1 MFFPNRI
8 ANTIDR
14 LLKTNQEFNKYS
26 TAYNKKDE
34 IELSSNSL
42 LSIAMSKHRNKTKDN
57 KLNQNN
63 KTTCIFKHNR
73 VLRNPQRKRN
83 ITDITNSF
91 TIHEPQLKFVRR
103 YSKDIDNLL
112 NSKKEMSK
120 TMTTENN
127 TLSNVDLYRNCM
139 KIITNKKKI
148 QSIADEIVY
157 YVKQDNK
164 NKKKNEIKIPTS
176 YNNYFD
182 IVINNVMKKVTFY
195 TSTNEEITTEKV
207 MNLLLSEA
215 DILKEDTDNY
225 MKKYCQ
231 IKNFSTFIE
240 LNDKEKQFLP
250 LINSTRPFTKTE
262 ISNKEKQKQDNK
274 LHSQFKGVFNDFQ
287 LNAKLNRIDENVA
300 RTKRKKHKV
309 KKIGANGEIYY
320 EEVSYT
326 DTNEESQKGED
337 GGNDIIGGLGQGS
350 IWDTYNKVQN
360 KKTKPKENN
369 NKEEIDQKDDDKNQ
383 YDKKGNN
390 ATNLTPNKNLVLN
403 QKNLTNSSKRIK
415 LIKNIN
421 EDILDQ
427 INSNDNDKQNNNENS
442 QINNNISNDPEET
455 QLMQYYPK
463 SKKRGKHTDNKINLV
478 TLSTHEDSYINSFSK
493 RKKKDDTNS
502 NILSETK
509 DDLMSLFGKNNN
521 KKIEAQKNSEKRK
534 KIKEKIILKD
544 KQYKS
549 SIEEYN
555 ENNNNSKDNVN
566 NNENNNNGNSINEV
580 NNRNSNNNHNHRV
593 MNNQKIINLKQ
604 KELHDKIKSPK
615 KKKNKKGNHKD
626 NKEKENDNTNNTFPL
641 NNNENQAL
649 NEGEKTN
656 EILNE
661 NKFANSEMIN
671 NINGELFN
679 SDSESKTEE
688 SLIIINNGD
697 NIEDVNNNR
706 NGNNNSINGKAKKR
720 KKHKKKNKG
729 ENNTNEQS
737 NQSQIENKDNS
748 MSNSNNIDKDVINQE
763 NKTNNQNNQTNKQNQ
778 QGNNKSKFVRKKEEE
793 STNELP
799 QKVENV
805 FFDDPSESGT
815 PFNNSKQNHSLL
827 KINFN
832 GPKKILKKFS
842 SSKMNNYY
850 KPKYPDENEKLL
862 AENEKKLTEEKKN
875 QILSRLN
882 NAIQR
887 DFSQLSNETKIKD
900 INIIE
905 KIKYEMLNETSEE
918 GRERYLEMI
927 NQINLL
933 KQSDVSAYISEL
945 EREYEPFQ
953 EEIESIVKSRK
964 IEERLNRFLQ
974 FFGDYRKKQINK
986 RIILSDK
993 IKVVDSKFITTM
1005 SDKLYS
1011 L

>member
-120 TMTTENN
+120 TMTIENN

-250 LINSTRPFTKTE
+250 LINSTRPFTKAE

-369 NKEEIDQKDDDKNQ
+369 NKEEIEGIKQKDDDKNQ

-421 EDILDQ
+421 EDIIDQ

-502 NILSETK
+502 NILTETK

-566 NNENNNNGNSINEV
+566 NNENTNNGNSINEV

-593 MNNQKIINLKQ
+593 MNNQKIINLKK

-626 NKEKENDNTNNTFPL
+626 NKEIQNDKTNNTFPL
-641 NNNENQAL
+641 NNNENQTL
-649 NEGEKTN
+649 NEEEKVN
-656 EILNE
+656 D

-697 NIEDVNNNR
+697 NIEDVNNNS
-706 NGNNNSINGKAKKR
+706 NGNNNSINGKTKKR

-729 ENNTNEQS
+729 ENNTNNQS
-737 NQSQIENKDNS
+737 NQSHIENKDNS
-748 MSNSNNIDKDVINQE
+748 MSNSNNIDKDGINQE
-763 NKTNNQNNQTNKQNQ
+763 NKTNNQNNQINKQNQ

-850 KPKYPDENEKLL
+850 KPKYPDENEKLI